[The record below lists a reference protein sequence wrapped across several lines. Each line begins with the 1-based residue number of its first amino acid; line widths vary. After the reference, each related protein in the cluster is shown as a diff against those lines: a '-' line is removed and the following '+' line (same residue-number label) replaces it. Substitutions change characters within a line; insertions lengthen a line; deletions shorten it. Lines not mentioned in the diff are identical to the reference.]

1 MSEPSNGAW
10 PFQEIPEEEGL
21 DISAIFGDSSAAPQG
36 DPFAPPAAA
45 QSVPSSPT
53 PVAQEI
59 TPAVAATSQPTTAPI
74 AKAPVEAPAENPIAA
89 AFEQKT
95 AENTKKGLLEKPPVF
110 YHKGVKEEI
119 DDPSMTF
126 EELRIR
132 KSDDFTDLE
141 EGKRVSWSVEY
152 CGIRK
157 EVKDPKGT
165 TIISMKEMIE
175 RSREFLD
182 ALKKTKD
189 KDPCCY
195 VKPKV
200 EMKTKGNAAYKG
212 KFGTLEEARNSDKV
226 ICLIPS
232 NDGRIYELRKILNPL
247 YFIEELGE
255 DGKKLLER
263 YLPTIPHETV
273 LSQLSEP
280 VREHLKNET
289 ILSPEGSLKRCREEI
304 RSLEERI
311 TYLRGQKDLAASQ
324 GESHEQAEQEVT
336 LQADLL
342 RREIAELEQRQFS
355 SMDVSAMQERL
366 VELSGRYEEAAR
378 DERADTSKLREQLQ
392 LLREKIARREVEKYQ
407 SKFTEALAEASARV
421 KDLGVRYQ
429 RENAAYKAFHAG
441 MECPACHRSVTE
453 QSLPEV
459 QAALKKVLSELYA
472 AGSEQRAQL
481 IELQEMDK
489 KAADTFAQFKEDD
502 LGKWAAEAAEMEQR
516 CASLA
521 EQASAETERLRAEIQ
536 TLTADLEYGNL
547 SQSEYDHLGTCREEL
562 RQSEAKIAALQTM
575 TAAQLP
581 DFDREI
587 AQANASIAE
596 IKRKMANVIAY
607 ISKRAELTFSQ
618 LKMNRVEI
626 SLYDV
631 VKSTGEV
638 KDTFKFQYGGRRYD
652 RLSLSEKIRA
662 GMEVS
667 ELMKRLTGRNYPVFV
682 DNMESVDDLANVRP
696 TGQIIMAKCVSGAA
710 LQVKPIRP
718 IAFAEQRAA

>member
-212 KFGTLEEARNSDKV
+212 KFGTLEEARNSDSGRWQRSGADDSCAVAHFAAKRRAAPRLRDLL
-226 ICLIPS
+226 CRPRAC
-232 NDGRIYELRKILNPL
+232 GRISRGTAGDSVKP
-247 YFIEELGE
+247 
-255 DGKKLLER
+255 
-263 YLPTIPHETV
+263 
-273 LSQLSEP
+273 
-280 VREHLKNET
+280 
-289 ILSPEGSLKRCREEI
+289 CRI
-304 RSLEERI
+304 CP
-311 TYLRGQKDLAASQ
+311 
-324 GESHEQAEQEVT
+324 
-336 LQADLL
+336 L
-342 RREIAELEQRQFS
+342 RR
-355 SMDVSAMQERL
+355 
-366 VELSGRYEEAAR
+366 
-378 DERADTSKLREQLQ
+378 
-392 LLREKIARREVEKYQ
+392 
-407 SKFTEALAEASARV
+407 
-421 KDLGVRYQ
+421 
-429 RENAAYKAFHAG
+429 
-441 MECPACHRSVTE
+441 
-453 QSLPEV
+453 
-459 QAALKKVLSELYA
+459 
-472 AGSEQRAQL
+472 
-481 IELQEMDK
+481 
-489 KAADTFAQFKEDD
+489 
-502 LGKWAAEAAEMEQR
+502 
-516 CASLA
+516 
-521 EQASAETERLRAEIQ
+521 
-536 TLTADLEYGNL
+536 
-547 SQSEYDHLGTCREEL
+547 
-562 RQSEAKIAALQTM
+562 
-575 TAAQLP
+575 AAQP
-581 DFDREI
+581 GGG
-587 AQANASIAE
+587 
-596 IKRKMANVIAY
+596 KR
-607 ISKRAELTFSQ
+607 
-618 LKMNRVEI
+618 
-626 SLYDV
+626 
-631 VKSTGEV
+631 
-638 KDTFKFQYGGRRYD
+638 
-652 RLSLSEKIRA
+652 
-662 GMEVS
+662 
-667 ELMKRLTGRNYPVFV
+667 
-682 DNMESVDDLANVRP
+682 
-696 TGQIIMAKCVSGAA
+696 
-710 LQVKPIRP
+710 
-718 IAFAEQRAA
+718 

>member
-189 KDPCCY
+189 KAPCCY

-212 KFGTLEEARNSDKV
+212 KFGTLEEARNSDNTVWVEIEKRGRSFVIKDSERARLDNAYLSALKRLGLTPAAACGIQSLLTPKTLPGQTAPEENAPAASPQPKQGNSQPAPASALQIADQPATRSDSQQTQPVQQSRAAASRTVPFGLPQSAARQRTDCYVVLSTKV
-226 ICLIPS
+226 QGGMSGSSTLVT
-232 NDGRIYELRKILNPL
+232 LRAP
-247 YFIEELGE
+247 
-255 DGKKLLER
+255 DGKQ
-263 YLPTIPHETV
+263 IPAFARGARPELSTGTV
-273 LSQLSEP
+273 LSNVKLTMRQQDTVAFYVLESY
-280 VREHLKNET
+280 
-289 ILSPEGSLKRCREEI
+289 EI
-304 RSLEERI
+304 VP
-311 TYLRGQKDLAASQ
+311 
-324 GESHEQAEQEVT
+324 QE
-336 LQADLL
+336 D
-342 RREIAELEQRQFS
+342 
-355 SMDVSAMQERL
+355 
-366 VELSGRYEEAAR
+366 
-378 DERADTSKLREQLQ
+378 
-392 LLREKIARREVEKYQ
+392 
-407 SKFTEALAEASARV
+407 
-421 KDLGVRYQ
+421 
-429 RENAAYKAFHAG
+429 
-441 MECPACHRSVTE
+441 
-453 QSLPEV
+453 
-459 QAALKKVLSELYA
+459 
-472 AGSEQRAQL
+472 
-481 IELQEMDK
+481 
-489 KAADTFAQFKEDD
+489 
-502 LGKWAAEAAEMEQR
+502 
-516 CASLA
+516 
-521 EQASAETERLRAEIQ
+521 
-536 TLTADLEYGNL
+536 
-547 SQSEYDHLGTCREEL
+547 
-562 RQSEAKIAALQTM
+562 
-575 TAAQLP
+575 
-581 DFDREI
+581 
-587 AQANASIAE
+587 
-596 IKRKMANVIAY
+596 
-607 ISKRAELTFSQ
+607 
-618 LKMNRVEI
+618 
-626 SLYDV
+626 
-631 VKSTGEV
+631 
-638 KDTFKFQYGGRRYD
+638 
-652 RLSLSEKIRA
+652 
-662 GMEVS
+662 
-667 ELMKRLTGRNYPVFV
+667 
-682 DNMESVDDLANVRP
+682 
-696 TGQIIMAKCVSGAA
+696 
-710 LQVKPIRP
+710 
-718 IAFAEQRAA
+718 RAA